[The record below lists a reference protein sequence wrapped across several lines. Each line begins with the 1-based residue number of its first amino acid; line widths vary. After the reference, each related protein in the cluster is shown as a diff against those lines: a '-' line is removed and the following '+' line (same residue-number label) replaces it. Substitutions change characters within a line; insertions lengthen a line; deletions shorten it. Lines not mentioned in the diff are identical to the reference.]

1 MGRGQDCYV
10 TETFGTS
17 ARIPSICRNLTMK
30 LAANLESR
38 QESRQCVGIQS
49 LRLMGSRNYVT
60 LDAEK
65 QMECS
70 QIEDH

>member
-1 MGRGQDCYV
+1 
-10 TETFGTS
+10 
-17 ARIPSICRNLTMK
+17 MK